1 MNRLEAMVRISVKKP
16 ARHMRMTLAHVQ
28 SYLVRAYRVLHGDAA
43 SGMRASYLASC
54 VRDMAE
60 TPTTPPLRPQPMA
73 RTPPRMRVQRYVQ
86 PGVTFANAISSTV
99 IWEVDQ
105 RVSIGAAIREISTRT
120 GVEISRIK
128 LLTDRGP
135 VNLKEDIDEDVAVLL
150 LSE

>member
-1 MNRLEAMVRISVKKP
+1 M
-16 ARHMRMTLAHVQ
+16 
-28 SYLVRAYRVLHGDAA
+28 RAYSVRVGDAT
-43 SGMRASYLASC
+43 SGTPASYLASC

-73 RTPPRMRVQRYVQ
+73 RTPPRVRVQRYVQ

-105 RVSIGAAIREISTRT
+105 RVSIAAVISRT
-120 GVEISRIK
+120 GVDISRIK

-135 VNLKEDIDEDVAVLL
+135 LNVKEDIDEDVSVLL
-150 LSE
+150 VSE

>member
-1 MNRLEAMVRISVKKP
+1 
-16 ARHMRMTLAHVQ
+16 
-28 SYLVRAYRVLHGDAA
+28 
-43 SGMRASYLASC
+43 
-54 VRDMAE
+54 
-60 TPTTPPLRPQPMA
+60 
-73 RTPPRMRVQRYVQ
+73 MRVQRYVQ